1 MKFSFKSI
9 AAAVTLAVAAVG
21 AHAAQIDIGNNG
33 NGDMFFSI
41 WDTTSATSGGKG
53 SYTLNLGT
61 SLDSF
66 SSTLANTGSLDLSWA
81 ADATLNDWMAS
92 ITNKTTLRWNVVGLD
107 SFDDN
112 RIFTTVNT
120 VPTGAKGDDVTR
132 NAVAEV
138 QNYLAN
144 KVNPSLASADSAV
157 FGRSTAGYAGSAT
170 ANPGFGNNIGANFSG
185 TAAQGGFT
193 NDGKFQVTSGVAN
206 NSFESGL
213 KFMSVNAASSGTEAS
228 VYSLF
233 NDGTTTGNPLDNS
246 VRVWFDASNT
256 LHMAAAAA
264 PVPEPT
270 ETAMLLAG
278 LGMIGFMARRRQ
290 NRK

>member
-21 AHAAQIDIGNNG
+21 AHAAQIDTGLNG
-33 NGDMFFSI
+33 NGGLFFSI
-41 WDTTSATSGGKG
+41 WDTTAANSGGKG

-66 SSTLANTGSLDLSWA
+66 ASTLANTGSLDLSWG
-81 ADATLNDWMAS
+81 ADATLTSWLS
-92 ITNKTTLRWNVVGLD
+92 SVTNKTTLRWNVVGLD

-120 VPTGAKGDDVTR
+120 VPTGAKTDEVTR
-132 NAVAEV
+132 TAVAET

-144 KVNPSLASADSAV
+144 HVNPSLALTDSAV
-157 FGRSTAGYAGSAT
+157 FGRSSTGYAGSAT
-170 ANPGFGNNIGANFSG
+170 ANPGFGNNIGNNFSG

-193 NDGKFQVTSGVAN
+193 NDGKVQVTSGVAN
-206 NSFESGL
+206 NSFETGL
-213 KFMSVNAASSGTEAS
+213 KFMSVNAASSGTDAS
-228 VYSLF
+228 SYSLF
-233 NDGTTTGNPLDNS
+233 NDGTTTGNPLDKS
-246 VRVWFDASNT
+246 VRVWFDANNT
-256 LHMAAAAA
+256 LHMAAATA

-270 ETAMLLAG
+270 ESAMLLAG
-278 LGMIGFMARRRQ
+278 LGLIGLMARRRQ
-290 NRK
+290 IRK